1 MKIGI
6 FGGTFNPIHYGHLR
20 GAEEVRENFAL
31 DKVIFIP
38 SGVPP
43 LKSFDIIEG
52 FHRLK
57 MTELAI
63 ENNPYFEV
71 SDYEIKIKETS
82 YTVNTVA
89 YFKKL
94 YEGHTL
100 LFIIG
105 VDSFFELSQWH
116 KPEELLNMVDFIV
129 MSRPGIE
136 DIEHKLE
143 HFYFL
148 ESKES
153 ENIFKIKNS
162 DKKVYYTKISPFWI
176 SSTILREMIRK
187 NKSIRYLLPDKV
199 IEYIENNKL
208 YRSIKHD

>member
-1 MKIGI
+1 MKIGL
-6 FGGTFNPIHYGHLR
+6 FGGTFNPIHIGHLR
-20 GAEEVRENFAL
+20 GAEEVREYFEL

-38 SGVPP
+38 SGIPA
-43 LKSFDIIEG
+43 LKHYEIIEG

-63 ENNPYFEV
+63 QDNPYFEV
-71 SDYEIKIKETS
+71 SDYEIKLRKPS
-82 YTVNTVA
+82 YTVNTIP

-105 VDSFFELSQWH
+105 VDAFFELPRWYKTQ
-116 KPEELLNMVDFIV
+116 KLLKMIDFIV

-136 DIEHKLE
+136 EI
-143 HFYFL
+143 
-148 ESKES
+148 ESKMANLDFIESKQS

-162 DKKVYYTKISPFWI
+162 DKKIYYIEISPFWI
-176 SSTILREMIRK
+176 SSTILREMIKK

-199 IEYIENNKL
+199 INYIESNKL
-208 YRSIKHD
+208 YRSVRHD

>member
-20 GAEEVRENFAL
+20 GAEEVRESFEL

-43 LKSFDIIEG
+43 LKNSDVIEG
-52 FHRLK
+52 VHRLR

-63 ENNPYFEV
+63 KDNPYFEV
-71 SDYEIKIKETS
+71 SDYEIKIKEPS

-89 YFKKL
+89 YLKKL
-94 YEGHTL
+94 YWRDTL

-105 VDSFFELSQWH
+105 VDSFFELPLWY
-116 KPEELLNMVDFIV
+116 KPEELLKMIDFIV

-136 DIEHKLE
+136 EIEHKLE
-143 HFYFL
+143 NFGFI

-162 DKKVYYTKISPFWI
+162 DKRVYYAKISPFWI
-176 SSTILREMIRK
+176 SSTILRDMIRK
-187 NKSIRYLLPDKV
+187 NKSVRYLLPDIV
-199 IEYIENNKL
+199 IKYLENNKL
-208 YRSIKHD
+208 YRSIRHD